1 MLTYVDHDSL
11 LAHLLE
17 CKGSADSAPIELDG
31 RTNSV
36 DSTSKNES
44 SVVIEGDIV
53 GGGVVRSV
61 QVVGISRE
69 LGGKGINLLHEWLD
83 TEVLTASA
91 DLILSAADGIGDL
104 SVGESH
110 LLGLHEEI
118 LLEAEEASNVL
129 HLVSAVDNVLELVQ
143 EPLVNLGQVVETVD
157 SVALVEHSLA
167 DSQPTAVS
175 WVLELV
181 VEIVKLVSLETDEA
195 GVNLANGLLD
205 GLLEGSAN
213 SHDLSDRLH
222 GGTNVTLHVL
232 ELGQIPTG
240 DLGDDVIQRRLEVG
254 AGGLCNRVG
263 KLGERVAETNLGSSV
278 CERVTGSLGSKS
290 RRTRETGVDLDDS
303 VVESVWLQSVLDVT
317 LTNNTEMAN
326 NLDSGGT
333 EHVVLL
339 VAQGLGRRN
348 DNGVTSVNAK
358 GIEVLHVAD
367 GDAVVGGVADN
378 LILDFLPSLQG
389 LLDQDLRGQSERPS
403 RHVAELLLIMRESRS
418 KTTQS
423 VGSADDDGV
432 SNNLGGF
439 QCLLDGSDSNR
450 LGDGDV
456 NLPESL
462 SEELSVLTGLEGL
475 DWRSQDLDSVL
486 LEKSHAF
493 HLDTQVQG
501 GLATESEEDSVR
513 LLALDNIFDIFGGNR
528 QIVDLVG
535 EHMGSLNRG
544 NVRVDEDRG
553 DTSFFQSLQCLR
565 TCEGETSQL
574 CSVVVIS
581 GREFL
586 ESQSII
592 RIIPRIL
599 KF

>member
-1 MLTYVDHDSL
+1 M
-11 LAHLLE
+11 
-17 CKGSADSAPIELDG
+17 
-31 RTNSV
+31 
-36 DSTSKNES
+36 S
-44 SVVIEGDIV
+44 S
-53 GGGVVRSV
+53 GVVSGV
-61 QVVGISRE
+61 EVVGISRE

-83 TEVLTASA
+83 TEVLAASA
-91 DLILSAADGIGDL
+91 NLVLSAANGVGDL
-104 SVGESH
+104 PIGESH

-118 LLEAEEASNVL
+118 LLEAEKASNVL

-143 EPLVNLGQVVETVD
+143 EPLVNLGQVVETLD

-167 DSQPTAVS
+167 DGQPTAVS

-205 GLLEGSAN
+205 GLLESSAN
-213 SHDLSDRLH
+213 SHDLADRLH
-222 GGTNVTLHVL
+222 RRANVTLHVL

-254 AGGLCNRVG
+254 AGSLCDCVG
-263 KLGERVAETNLGSSV
+263 KLRERVSKTNLGGSV
-278 CERVTGSLGSKS
+278 CERVTGSLGSKG

-317 LTNNTEMAN
+317 LTNDTEMAN

-348 DNGVTSVNAK
+348 DNGVTSVDAK
-358 GIEVLHVAD
+358 GVEVLHVAD

-378 LILDFLPSLQG
+378 LILDFLPALQG
-389 LLDQDLRGQSERPS
+389 LLDQDLRGESERPGG
-403 RHVAELLLIMRESRS
+403 HVAELLLVMRESRS
-418 KTTQS
+418 KTAQS
-423 VGSADDDGV
+423 VGSANDDGV

-439 QCLLDGSDSNR
+439 QSLLNGSDSDR

-456 NLPESL
+456 DL
-462 SEELSVLTGLEGL
+462 SEGLGEEFSVLTGLEGL
-475 DWRSQDLDSVL
+475 NWRSQDLDSVL
-486 LEKSHAF
+486 LEKTHAL

-501 GLATESEEDSVR
+501 GLATESEEDSVW

-528 QIVDLVG
+528 
-535 EHMGSLNRG
+535 
-544 NVRVDEDRG
+544 
-553 DTSFFQSLQCLR
+553 
-565 TCEGETSQL
+565 
-574 CSVVVIS
+574 
-581 GREFL
+581 
-586 ESQSII
+586 
-592 RIIPRIL
+592 
-599 KF
+599 